1 MLFFSSRTGG
11 LLNKAFSFWGL
22 ERNRL
27 LVGSFCY
34 LIVLQFMRDFN
45 VEVAM
50 ATGILHVNLIFPIF
64 SDFHL
69 LQNVHQAHFPKWY
82 LRINYTF
89 RNLIK
94 REFARKGVV
103 CSLNGKY
110 ARKSYEKI
118 AKNTIWRSGTV
129 TKGIQSFLFFYIC
142 QKSLISF
149 SSQRLD

>member
-1 MLFFSSRTGG
+1 
-11 LLNKAFSFWGL
+11 
-22 ERNRL
+22 
-27 LVGSFCY
+27 
-34 LIVLQFMRDFN
+34 MRDFN

-82 LRINYTF
+82 LRSNYTF

-94 REFARKGVV
+94 REFERKGVV

-110 ARKSYEKI
+110 ARKVVKKLLKILFGGVAQSQKAFSRSYSFI
-118 AKNTIWRSGTV
+118 FVRSH
-129 TKGIQSFLFFYIC
+129 
-142 QKSLISF
+142 
-149 SSQRLD
+149 

>member
-1 MLFFSSRTGG
+1 
-11 LLNKAFSFWGL
+11 
-22 ERNRL
+22 
-27 LVGSFCY
+27 
-34 LIVLQFMRDFN
+34 MRDFN

-50 ATGILHVNLIFPIF
+50 ATGILDVNLIFPIF

-94 REFARKGVV
+94 REFERKGVV

-142 QKSLISF
+142 
-149 SSQRLD
+149 